1 MTLKLESTVIKFKSV
16 ITILGFLTAVII
28 SWIIVQ
34 IALKVRSLLRSC
46 TKIAGTVNGW
56 FNF

>member
-16 ITILGFLTAVII
+16 ITILGFLTAVVI
-28 SWIIVQ
+28 SWSIVQ

-46 TKIAGTVNGW
+46 TNMHDLTGHLYDK
-56 FNF
+56 

>member
-28 SWIIVQ
+28 SWSIIQ
-34 IALKVRSLLRSC
+34 ITLTVRSLLRAY
-46 TKIAGTVNGW
+46 TKNAGTVNGW
-56 FNF
+56 LNF